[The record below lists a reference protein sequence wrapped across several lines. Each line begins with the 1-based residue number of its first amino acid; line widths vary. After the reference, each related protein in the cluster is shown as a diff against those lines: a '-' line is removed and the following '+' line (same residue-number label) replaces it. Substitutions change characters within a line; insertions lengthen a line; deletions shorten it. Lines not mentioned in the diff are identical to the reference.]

1 MKRRK
6 KCIEN
11 RFNTYSS
18 LARKLLFPMHK
29 LKINFHG
36 ESWTLK
42 KFECSEHELDACLA
56 TADKMKLPL
65 EKALLD
71 PFFYYYLKIPAIAS
85 TEYLPGTKW
94 SGLLDSPKNQIEIWY
109 DGNKIRKLHIVDIDQ
124 DLLLFPIY
132 NKNKI
137 EITKEY
143 NPGIYVEQKTIGF
156 VGSYELNIE
165 SFDLQD
171 LKFNLLQFNDKL
183 LLQQPTYSNQKLLF
197 RKKETLLIYQNSFEI
212 E

>member
-1 MKRRK
+1 
-6 KCIEN
+6 
-11 RFNTYSS
+11 
-18 LARKLLFPMHK
+18 MHK

-42 KFECSEHELDACLA
+42 KFECSKYELDACLA

-71 PFFYYYLKIPAIAS
+71 PFFYYYLKIPTIAS
-85 TEYLPGTKW
+85 TEHLPGIKW

-109 DGNKIRKLHIVDIDQ
+109 DGRKIKKLHIADIDQ

-137 EITKEY
+137 EIIKDY
-143 NPGIYVEQKTIGF
+143 NPGIYVEQCAIGF
-156 VGSYELNIE
+156 VGSYELNID

-171 LKFNLLQFNDKL
+171 LQFNFLQFNEKL
-183 LLQQPTYSNQKLLF
+183 LLQQPTYFTQKLLF
-197 RKKETLLIYQNSFEI
+197 KKKETLLTYQNGFEI

>member
-1 MKRRK
+1 MYRK
-6 KCIEN
+6 PS
-11 RFNTYSS
+11 NTGSPPI
-18 LARKLLFPMHK
+18 LKTFITIIIIIMPT

-36 ESWTLK
+36 EGWTLK
-42 KFECSEHELDACLA
+42 KFECGTYELDACLA

-71 PFFYYYLKIPAIAS
+71 PFFYYYLKIPTIAS
-85 TEYLPGTKW
+85 TEHLPGIKW

-109 DGNKIRKLHIVDIDQ
+109 DGRKIRKLHITDIDQ

-137 EITKEY
+137 EIIKEY
-143 NPGIYVEQKTIGF
+143 SPGIYVEQQVIGF
-156 VGSYELNIE
+156 VGSYELYVE

-171 LKFNLLQFNDKL
+171 LQFNLLQFNDKL
-183 LLQQPTYSNQKLLF
+183 LLQQSTYSNQKLLF
-197 RKKETLLIYQNSFEI
+197 KKKESLLTYQNSFEI
-212 E
+212 V